1 MESGGLEITPL
12 SVEGELLGPILG
24 SFGPHLFVA
33 SDVVFAD
40 WLEGTFHVPTSAA
53 NRLVL
58 RNSRNKRKASSPSA
72 PTTRMTVKVKAS
84 MALTQ

>member
-53 NRLVL
+53 NRIGIRVKLEELVL
-58 RNSRNKRKASSPSA
+58 WSLVP
-72 PTTRMTVKVKAS
+72 
-84 MALTQ
+84 